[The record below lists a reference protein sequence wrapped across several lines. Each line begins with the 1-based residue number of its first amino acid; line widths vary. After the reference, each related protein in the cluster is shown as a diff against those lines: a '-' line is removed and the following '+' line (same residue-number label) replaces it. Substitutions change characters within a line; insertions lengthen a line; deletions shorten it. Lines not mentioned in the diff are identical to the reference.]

1 MLLQRN
7 EVGGVEMRQRQ
18 VGERPDWTCSIS
30 PCCFL
35 YPFLFPFVKVFR
47 QRRSVFDIFSLFKKL
62 VLKYLFFFLLK
73 INGIDLCTLILSS
86 HTSRYH
92 ATEWKYFL
100 LEVRHHD
107 PMNHKA
113 SETSVI
119 IIMTSQKQPHAL
131 LISSSQSPSKLHVM
145 SRYCHKL
152 RVGGI

>member
-1 MLLQRN
+1 M
-7 EVGGVEMRQRQ
+7 
-18 VGERPDWTCSIS
+18 
-30 PCCFL
+30 
-35 YPFLFPFVKVFR
+35 
-47 QRRSVFDIFSLFKKL
+47 
-62 VLKYLFFFLLK
+62 LK

-131 LISSSQSPSKLHVM
+131 HKLH
-145 SRYCHKL
+145 KL
-152 RVGGI
+152 FPVTVETTRDE